1 MTGSPDM
8 MGCHAKELFI
18 RSKVQK
24 SKCLTECVGP
34 SWLDNTARTRSG
46 ETRSPTACGQRRL
59 HRRKVSP
66 RSEDRPSAIH
76 RLANDRHLSYSD
88 LA

>member
-24 SKCLTECVGP
+24 VEMFDRVRWSL
-34 SWLDNTARTRSG
+34 LARQYR
-46 ETRSPTACGQRRL
+46 
-59 HRRKVSP
+59 VN
-66 RSEDRPSAIH
+66 AIEGNAIAH
-76 RLANDRHLSYSD
+76 GLRTTPVAPPKG
-88 LA
+88 